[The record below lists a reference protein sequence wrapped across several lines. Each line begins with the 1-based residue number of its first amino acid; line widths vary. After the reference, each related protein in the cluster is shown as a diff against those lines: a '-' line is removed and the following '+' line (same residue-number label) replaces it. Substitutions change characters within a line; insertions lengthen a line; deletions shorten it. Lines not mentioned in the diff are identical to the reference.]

1 MSYAARSAL
10 SAVLAAG
17 FVGTITVACDAVID
31 CNSICQRYADCIDG
45 DYDVDECSERCVDRS
60 DDSEYRARANECDAC
75 LVERDCLDSA
85 FQCSGE
91 CSEIVP

>member
-1 MSYAARSAL
+1 MSYAVRSAL

-17 FVGTITVACDAVID
+17 FVATLGVACDAALD
-31 CNSICQRYADCIDG
+31 CQSICNRYAECIDD
-45 DYDVDECSERCVDRS
+45 DYDVDECAERCQDRS

-75 LVERDCLDSA
+75 LVERDCIDSV